1 MTIKNYDSY
10 KTIGEVSKILGL
22 TSKKKIPIPTHT
34 IRFWEKEFKQ
44 IKPKI
49 LNGKRRYY
57 DTKNIEI
64 LKKVHYLLKEQGM
77 TINGVKKILNNK
89 EPLNLDEISN
99 HSIKAIN
106 LKTKLEK
113 ISNIIKD
120 LKKLK

>member
-22 TSKKKIPIPTHT
+22 TSKKKFPIPTHT

-49 LNGKRRYY
+49 LNGNRRYY
-57 DTKNIEI
+57 DVKNIEI
-64 LKKVHYLLKEQGM
+64 LKKIHYLLKEQGM

-89 EPLNLDEISN
+89 EPLKLDEISN

-106 LKTKLEK
+106 LKIKLEK